1 MIVDTNFVPHEVRGM
16 KTSVT
21 IVLSR
26 DAARWVRVEAARR
39 EMSVSRYLGEL
50 VERERE
56 REREEGYE
64 AAMRSFLSRAPRV
77 LGPPG
82 EALPGRAERHER

>member
-1 MIVDTNFVPHEVRGM
+1 M
-16 KTSVT
+16 KTNVT

-39 EMSVSRYLGEL
+39 EVSVSRYLGEL

-56 REREEGYE
+56 RAEGYD
-64 AAMRSFLSRAPRV
+64 AAMRRFLAREPRA
-77 LGPPG
+77 LGAPG
-82 EALPGRAERHER
+82 EPLPGRDERHAR